1 MIFSL
6 YCIQLTYSIQV
17 KKDMTICA
25 RIQYVFYLKKVHI
38 VKCSLFW
45 KVSGQQD
52 GYEYSAPAPDEQLR
66 QAAAGPARQL
76 LRHSDTHRLKAT
88 QLSSLSLVAKLN
100 FDLEG

>member
-66 QAAAGPARQL
+66 QAAAGHARQL
-76 LRHSDTHRLKAT
+76 LRHSDT
-88 QLSSLSLVAKLN
+88 QLSSLALLLN
-100 FDLEG
+100 IRDETSF